1 MQYVM
6 VPVPEELA
14 EQVVEYVRWVSTL
27 PDRKAAAPRA
37 QLFRQAQRVRARPD
51 DPLARLWGDL
61 DQDTRSILVSV
72 ATATLDRRQLTVFDM
87 VRLSGLDARQIA
99 GIAFELNQVLAA
111 QAGIQLALLIKP
123 PEDVGTGPLDWG
135 QQVMVMRAQVAQA
148 ILAAARAHGEA

>member
-1 MQYVM
+1 M

-27 PDRKAAAPRA
+27 PDRKGAAPQARLA
-37 QLFRQAQRVRARPD
+37 RQAQRVRARPD
-51 DPLARLWGDL
+51 DPLA
-61 DQDTRSILVSV
+61 
-72 ATATLDRRQLTVFDM
+72 TAVLDRRQITVFDM